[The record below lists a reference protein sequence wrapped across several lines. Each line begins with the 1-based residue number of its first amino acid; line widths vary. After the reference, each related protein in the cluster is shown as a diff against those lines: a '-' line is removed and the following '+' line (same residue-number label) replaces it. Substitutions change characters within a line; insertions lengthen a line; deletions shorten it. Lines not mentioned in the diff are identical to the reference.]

1 MAIWDSV
8 RAAFS
13 LQGKALGSRAV
24 IPGARDSAP
33 EVYGTQT
40 GRTGS
45 RFAAASAKRQLEAI
59 LHPRI
64 RETSRAQVEAAG
76 TPYAILV
83 VPLLL
88 ETGAYRDVVDR
99 VAAVDCDEARQ
110 IERVMARSGLSEQE
124 VKAIMATQIARD
136 ERLRQ
141 ADDVISNDSDIDA
154 LRDAVRKLH
163 ARYVELSRR

>member
-1 MAIWDSV
+1 MRELVFAN
-8 RAAFS
+8 
-13 LQGKALGSRAV
+13 
-24 IPGARDSAP
+24 P
-33 EVYGTQT
+33 E
-40 GRTGS
+40 
-45 RFAAASAKRQLEAI
+45 AKRQLEAI